1 MENNETNEEDTH
13 IFWIVLGVILG
24 AAGIVF
30 AQQFPMFEYTP
41 RTQKI
46 LIEEKTISKE
56 LETCKQRGA
65 GYLQFVVEAE
75 NPNAKVYGVECLT
88 DLSKE

>member
-1 MENNETNEEDTH
+1 MQTNKTNEEEIP
-13 IFWIVLGVILG
+13 IFWVIFG
-24 AAGIVF
+24 SIAGITGILL

-46 LIEEKTISKE
+46 IIEEKTISKE